1 VTRPGIAE
9 APGFRANG
17 TRCRNEPRGSADA
30 VPFRPRRV
38 AALLSIILFIAA
50 GEIQA
55 ASRSRAVSV
64 PPGREALR
72 PPILQIV
79 NRVLDV
85 YADAD
90 FQVAWKAM
98 DDDPDAA
105 VNALWIAIPISRAG
119 ALIVKYESGTRDPQL
134 IVRALEH
141 LEFALDRRGQWEG
154 GWVSASVVNM
164 LDLSIHRLRGLPDL
178 PPDVVNRVEI
188 AWGRALDLTRA
199 EADLRLVWNMPVPP
213 YDSSGSGDTQ
223 AEEFAWE
230 ASLLTAA
237 AVFLPDHPN
246 RELWERKARQ
256 LAYNAITRPSDPP
269 DLEGIKVTTVAE
281 DFRLD
286 NHDIPGNPYY
296 AIATLQLLQQAELPY
311 RMSGRDAPGEL
322 HHNFIDL
329 YRVYE
334 TYVGENAAGQLVWN
348 RLSDPG
354 DPSLIPVGKTGRSS
368 FHLRLARQQ
377 AANPSLWRAPSVT
390 SGVIPADELHT
401 AVQNHKVAWYYI
413 VGLYWW
419 YWPVPGA

>member
-1 VTRPGIAE
+1 MV
-9 APGFRANG
+9 
-17 TRCRNEPRGSADA
+17 
-30 VPFRPRRV
+30 
-38 AALLSIILFIAA
+38 LSILLFAAA
-50 GEIQA
+50 GEVEA
-55 ASRSRAVSV
+55 ASRTRAVSV

-72 PPILQIV
+72 PPILDIV

-134 IVRALEH
+134 IVRALEY

-256 LAYNAITRPSDPP
+256 LAYDAITRPSDPP
-269 DLEGIKVTTVAE
+269 DLEGIKVTTVGE

-286 NHDIPGNPYY
+286 NHDIQGNPYY
-296 AIATLQLLQQAELPY
+296 TIATLQLLQQAELPY
-311 RMSGRDAPGEL
+311 RMSGRSAPVEL
-322 HHNFIDL
+322 DHNFLGL

-354 DPSLIPVGKTGRSS
+354 DPSLIPVGKAGRSS

-377 AANPSLWRAPSVT
+377 AANPSLWRPPSVT

-401 AVQNHKVAWYYI
+401 AVQNHKVAWYSI